1 MLFEREHG
9 IIIACD
15 VFSIQ
20 KFEELVE
27 KTCCIEGVVGYK
39 IGAILGLT
47 YGLKKLTSII
57 KEHCSLPIIYD
68 HQKAGT
74 DIPQM
79 AEKFAK
85 TCSNAG
91 IKGFIIFPQAGP
103 KTEEAFIDAILKEN
117 MIPLVGGEMT
127 HPAYIE
133 KDGGFIKNDSPEE
146 MYRIGA
152 KEGVEYFI
160 LPGNKEDAIKKY
172 HFILSSMMEKPKYCM
187 PGIGRQGGEID
198 KAFSLLKGFP
208 AYAIIG
214 SSIYSSH
221 DIEKAT
227 KEFCKQALKFER

>member
-1 MLFEREHG
+1 MLFEEEHG

-27 KTCCIEGVVGYK
+27 KTCHIEGVVGYK
-39 IGAILGLT
+39 VGAILALT
-47 YGLKKLTSII
+47 YGLKELTSIV
-57 KEHCSLPIIYD
+57 KEHCHLPTIYD

-85 TCSNAG
+85 ICSNAG

-103 KTEEAFIDAILKEN
+103 KTEGAFIDAILKEN

-133 KDGGFIKNDSPEE
+133 KDGGFIRNDAPEE

-152 KEGVEYFI
+152 KKGVEYFI
-160 LPGNKEDAIKKY
+160 IPGNKEDAIEKY
-172 HFILSSMMEKPKYCM
+172 HSLLSSLIKKPKYCM
-187 PGIGRQGGEID
+187 PGIGRQGGEIE

-208 AYAIIG
+208 SYAIIG
-214 SSIYSSH
+214 SSIYNSK

-227 KEFCKQALKFER
+227 KVFCKEALKFGR